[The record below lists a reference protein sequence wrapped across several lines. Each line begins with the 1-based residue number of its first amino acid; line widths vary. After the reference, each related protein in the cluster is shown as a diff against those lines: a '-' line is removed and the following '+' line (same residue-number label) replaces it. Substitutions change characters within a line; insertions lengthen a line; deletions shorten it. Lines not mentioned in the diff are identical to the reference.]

1 MKSKKLA
8 VLFAVLIVAS
18 MLLSACRPAA
28 PEAPEAA
35 ADAPAAEAPAAEAE
49 EAPSAEEE
57 AVAEAVAEM
66 PILRV
71 NLTSF
76 PDMIDPQKSSFNNE
90 ISHLRQ
96 MYEGLTRLN
105 ADLEAI
111 PGAAESWEFN
121 EDGTA
126 IVFTL
131 REGLTYAD
139 GSLLNALRFE
149 YALKRTMNPYTAGE
163 YAYITDDVK
172 NAVAYRGADVENLSE
187 EELQALEDAVMVQAY
202 DMDDTRCTSYD
213 DPNCRVLKIE
223 LEQPAP
229 YFAYIAGLWV
239 AFPVKEEIIET
250 DPDTWWLEA
259 SNHVGNGPFNL
270 AQLELNEIGLF
281 EPNMKYW
288 GDKAQYKLEYHYITD
303 SAVAFEAYKNDEL
316 DIFAFGVEDFQTI
329 QNDEVLN
336 EEMVM
341 FPGTCTFGAM
351 FHHEKEPFTDPK
363 VREAFAYA
371 IDRDAWVRDV
381 LKGVGVPTLTWV
393 PKGVPGHKEGE
404 TRWSY
409 DPEAAL
415 QAMAD
420 SSYGSAAAMPPVT
433 LTFADTPRNRT
444 RYEWLSAQWSGIF
457 GVEISLNPVEPTTY
471 TALTKDRE
479 TAPQVYILGWCS
491 DYPDP
496 QNWLGTYWRTGAFG
510 ERIAF
515 SNPTLDELMATADAT
530 MDYEERLR
538 LEQDA
543 QDMLIDLVPAGLIWN
558 RAETYLVKPWVKGVT
573 VTAQD
578 ADWPGSYQSLTISV
592 EAH

>member
-1 MKSKKLA
+1 MNSKKYYVLSA
-8 VLFAVLIVAS
+8 VLLVAS
-18 MLLSACRPAA
+18 MLLGACQPAPA
-28 PEAPEAA
+28 APEAA
-35 ADAPAAEAPAAEAE
+35 ADAPAADAPAAGDGEKAPAAEA
-49 EAPSAEEE
+49 
-57 AVAEAVAEM
+57 AVPDDLPV
-66 PILRV
+66 LRV

-105 ADLEAI
+105 ENLEVVPA
-111 PGAAESWEFN
+111 AAESWEFN
-121 EDGTA
+121 EDGTEV
-126 IVFTL
+126 VFNL
-131 REGLTYAD
+131 REGLKYAD

-149 YALKRTMNPYTAGE
+149 YAFKRTINPYTAGE
-163 YAYITDDVK
+163 YAYITDDIK
-172 NAVAYRGADVENLSE
+172 NAVAYRSADVEALSE
-187 EELQALEDAVMVQAY
+187 EELKALEDQVMVQAF
-202 DMDDTRCTSYD
+202 DKEGNRCTSYD
-213 DPNCRVLKIE
+213 DANCLTLKVE

-239 AFPVKEEIIET
+239 AFPARQEIIET
-250 DPDTWWLEA
+250 DPEIWWLEA
-259 SNHVGNGPFNL
+259 SNHIGNGPFNL
-270 AQLELNEIGLF
+270 AKLELNEVGLF
-281 EPNMKYW
+281 EPNPYYW
-288 GDKAQYKLEYHYITD
+288 DGQPSYMLEYHYITD
-303 SAVAFEAYKNDEL
+303 SAVAFEAYKNDEM

-329 QNDEVLN
+329 QNDPVLS

-351 FHHEKEPFTDPK
+351 FHHEKEPFNDPK

-381 LKGVGVPTLTWV
+381 LKGVGVPTLTWI

-404 TRWSY
+404 TRWGY

-415 QAMAD
+415 QAIAD
-420 SSYGSAAAMPPVT
+420 SSYGSTDALPPVT
-433 LTFADTPRNRT
+433 LTFADNPRNRT
-444 RYEWLSAQWSGIF
+444 RFEWLSAQWSGIF
-457 GVEISLNPVEPTTY
+457 NMEITLNPVEPTTY

-479 TAPQVYILGWCS
+479 TSPQVYILGWCS

-515 SNPTLDELMATADAT
+515 SNAELDALMATADAT

-538 LEQDA
+538 LEQEA

-558 RAETYLVKPWVKGVT
+558 RAETYLVKPWVKGIT

-578 ADWPGSYQSLTISV
+578 ADWPGTFMPLTITV
-592 EAH
+592 EDH